1 MMKRQMIA
9 FAFLSPALLFGL
21 IFFLL
26 PIVVAFSLTFT
37 NFQAFAPVRGV
48 GLTNYIYLL
57 TRDPFF
63 VRTLGNTGT
72 FALGALLLGI
82 PLSLLV
88 AYASSRSRFR
98 GLWRS
103 IYWLPMVTNVVA
115 VAFVWKF
122 VLADSTG
129 LVNRTLDLF
138 GLPGPGWLTDP
149 RFAMLSVILV
159 FVWMNLGKS
168 MILFSVGIDSI
179 DDSCFEAARIDGADT
194 YRVFMRVAVPLL
206 KPTILF
212 VAITDLITC
221 LSSFPLML
229 VLTEGG
235 PAHSTT
241 VTALYTYD
249 MAFADLRLGRASAA
263 AFILFALIFGMMLVQ
278 LHLFRQRW
286 IETD

>member
-1 MMKRQMIA
+1 MKRETIP
-9 FAFLSPALLFGL
+9 FIFLSPALLFG
-21 IFFLL
+21 IVFFVL
-26 PIVVAFSLTFT
+26 PIIVAFWLTFT
-37 NFQAFAPVRGV
+37 NFQAFAPVRSIGFE
-48 GLTNYIYLL
+48 NYKHLL

-63 VRTLGNTGT
+63 LRTLDNTAL
-72 FALGALLLGI
+72 FAMGALILGI
-82 PLSLLV
+82 PLALAV
-88 AYASSRSRFR
+88 AYASSRSLFR

-103 IYWLPMVTNVVA
+103 IYWLPMVTNVIA

-129 LVNRTLDLF
+129 LMNRTLDF
-138 GLPGPGWLTDP
+138 FHLPGPGWLTDP
-149 RFAMLSVILV
+149 RFAMVSVIMV

-168 MILFSVGIDSI
+168 MILLSGGIDGI
-179 DDSCFEAARIDGADT
+179 DESFFEAARIDGANSYDLF
-194 YRVFMRVAVPLL
+194 RRVALPLL
-206 KPTILF
+206 KPTLLF
-212 VAITDLITC
+212 VTITDLITC

-263 AFILFALIFGMMLVQ
+263 AFILFVLILGVMLVQ
-278 LHLFRQRW
+278 LRIFGHGALEER
-286 IETD
+286 

>member
-1 MMKRQMIA
+1 MKRKAIP
-9 FAFLSPALLFGL
+9 FIFLSPALLFG
-21 IFFLL
+21 IVFLVL
-26 PIVVAFSLTFT
+26 PLVVALCLTFT
-37 NFQAFAPVRGV
+37 NFQAFAPVKST
-48 GLTNYIYLL
+48 GLSNYKYLL

-63 VRTLGNTGT
+63 LRTLKNTAT
-72 FALGALLLGI
+72 FALGALVLGI
-82 PLSLLV
+82 PLALAV
-88 AYASSRSRFR
+88 AYASSRSHFR

-103 IYWLPMVTNVVA
+103 IYWLPMVTNVIA

-129 LVNRTLDLF
+129 LMNKALGFF

-168 MILFSVGIDSI
+168 MLLLSAGIDGI
-179 DDSCFEAARIDGADT
+179 DESFFEAARIDGADT
-194 YRVFMRVAVPLL
+194 YRLFMRMAIPLL
-206 KPTILF
+206 KPTLLF
-212 VAITDLITC
+212 VTITDIITC
-221 LSSFPLML
+221 LSSFPLIL

-241 VTALYTYD
+241 VTALYSYD

-263 AFILFALIFGMMLVQ
+263 AFILFVLILGVMLAQ
-278 LHLFRQRW
+278 LRLFRRGGV
-286 IETD
+286 EAH

>member
-1 MMKRQMIA
+1 MKRQTIP
-9 FAFLSPALLFGL
+9 FIFLSPALLFG
-21 IFFLL
+21 IVFFLL
-26 PIVVAFSLTFT
+26 PIVLAFWLTFT

-48 GLTNYIYLL
+48 GLENYKYLL

-63 VRTLGNTGT
+63 VRTLKNTAT
-72 FALGALLLGI
+72 FAIGALALGI
-82 PLSLLV
+82 PMALAV

-103 IYWLPMVTNVVA
+103 IYWLPMVTNVIA

-129 LVNRTLDLF
+129 LLNQALGFL

-149 RFAMLSVILV
+149 RFALLSVVLV

-168 MILFSVGIDSI
+168 MLLLSAGMDGIDETF
-179 DDSCFEAARIDGADT
+179 FEAARIDGANT
-194 YRVFMRVAVPLL
+194 YHLFTQMAIPLL
-206 KPTILF
+206 RPTLMF
-212 VAITDLITC
+212 VTITDFITC
-221 LSSFPLML
+221 LSSFPLIM

-235 PAHSTT
+235 PAHSTS

-263 AFILFALIFGMMLVQ
+263 AFILFVLILVVMLVQ
-278 LHLFRQRW
+278 LRIFRRGGL
-286 IETD
+286 EAH